1 MFFNQQQEVTFKA
14 VHLSFCRSH
23 ISMALRINSSD
34 GMVLYATNRGRSRG
48 VMSLSLSEGHL
59 LLLLD
64 GGRRK
69 VSLRSRRKY
78 NDDRWHT
85 VRSHTLGKCVMAHDL

>member
-1 MFFNQQQEVTFKA
+1 
-14 VHLSFCRSH
+14 
-23 ISMALRINSSD
+23 MALRINSSD
-34 GMVLYATNRGRSRG
+34 GMVLYATSRGPSRG
-48 VMSLSLSEGHL
+48 VMSLGLSEGHL

-85 VRSHTLGKCVMAHDL
+85 VRSHPLVDCVMVHEL

>member
-1 MFFNQQQEVTFKA
+1 
-14 VHLSFCRSH
+14 
-23 ISMALRINSSD
+23 MALRINSSD
-34 GMVLYATNRGRSRG
+34 GMVLHTTSRGRSGG

-85 VRSHTLGKCVMAHDL
+85 VSSHTLAECVMALELEPQLRWYTGCWFDSGCLPIMY

>member
-1 MFFNQQQEVTFKA
+1 MLLSQQQEVTFKV

-23 ISMALRINSSD
+23 ISMALKINSSD
-34 GMVLYATNRGRSRG
+34 GMVLYATSRGRG
-48 VMSLSLSEGHL
+48 GGMMSLGLSEGHL

-85 VRSHTLGKCVMAHDL
+85 VRSHTLVECVMAHDL

>member
-1 MFFNQQQEVTFKA
+1 ME
-14 VHLSFCRSH
+14 
-23 ISMALRINSSD
+23 LRINSSD
-34 GMVLYATNRGRSRG
+34 GLVLYATTRGRSG
-48 VMSLSLSEGHL
+48 AMMSLGLSDGHL

-78 NDDRWHT
+78 NDDQWHT
-85 VRSHTLGKCVMAHDL
+85 VRSHAAVQCIMAQ